1 MHSLLLF
8 WQTLTCIC
16 EWICIVH
23 VMWTK
28 WCTMIT
34 MATWTIT
41 VNIWLILEPCMVAT
55 GYNTCEG
62 SWLPR
67 SEGCLPLQE
76 LPVYMSLYGSSKL
89 CLSLLVQVRQLE
101 RLSLSPRDS
110 SPSVSRVPF
119 FAISAAFLLPSLA
132 TGSTPTDWR
141 SSGNVYTL
149 SKPPSPQKPSVIAVH
164 REQTWA
170 LIIGPPI
177 L

>member
-1 MHSLLLF
+1 MYSACDVD
-8 WQTLTCIC
+8 Q
-16 EWICIVH
+16 
-23 VMWTK
+23 VMYYDYHGNLNNYCKYLAYPRAMYGSYW
-28 WCTMIT
+28 
-34 MATWTIT
+34 
-41 VNIWLILEPCMVAT
+41 VQH
-55 GYNTCEG
+55 CEG